1 MGEAGPTGER
11 GGPIVPRAALI
22 EGIGGE
28 RVANLVT
35 ALNALV
41 KQAAAV
47 PERKTY
53 GLTPRELEVVT
64 CIVEGCSNKD
74 VAKQFIHGAVLREN
88 LADSW
93 ADSTKAVHGGLTRA
107 QWMTGT
113 IPVSPFPAAAFG
125 GITYKVEHSRERS
138 VLLLVSIGSIQA
150 GVRFQE
156 FFIEMVPSSGGAWKV
171 NYFGPRGTAPPVPAN
186 R

>member
-1 MGEAGPTGER
+1 MRNDLEAD
-11 GGPIVPRAALI
+11 V
-22 EGIGGE
+22 
-28 RVANLVT
+28 LV
-35 ALNALV
+35 LL
-41 KQAAAV
+41 
-47 PERKTY
+47 Y
-53 GLTPRELEVVT
+53 
-64 CIVEGCSNKD
+64 D
-74 VAKQFIHGAVLREN
+74 VARHMRTC
-88 LADSW
+88 ADQM
-93 ADSTKAVHGGLTRA
+93 ACEHGLTRA
-107 QWMTGT
+107 QWMSGT

-150 GVRFQE
+150 DVRFQE

>member
-1 MGEAGPTGER
+1 MYATSFLVLFLGLIVFVNNRDR
-11 GGPIVPRAALI
+11 GAAAPSGPIVPGSPSQLQ
-22 EGIGGE
+22 
-28 RVANLVT
+28 LD
-35 ALNALV
+35 
-41 KQAAAV
+41 
-47 PERKTY
+47 Y
-53 GLTPRELEVVT
+53 GSPIPLPKAT
-64 CIVEGCSNKD
+64 KD
-74 VAKQFIHGAVLREN
+74 VANQFIHGAVLREN
-88 LADSW
+88 LAASW